1 MKETEWCLQSEN
13 RSAGNTLSRF
23 DSKKLVIPTCKTIS
37 LLILT
42 EIMFPF
48 DDLIIERYSKNVEK
62 KKKGK
67 IVQKVKRN
75 KCYSCSEFL

>member
-1 MKETEWCLQSEN
+1 
-13 RSAGNTLSRF
+13 
-23 DSKKLVIPTCKTIS
+23 
-37 LLILT
+37 
-42 EIMFPF
+42 MFPF